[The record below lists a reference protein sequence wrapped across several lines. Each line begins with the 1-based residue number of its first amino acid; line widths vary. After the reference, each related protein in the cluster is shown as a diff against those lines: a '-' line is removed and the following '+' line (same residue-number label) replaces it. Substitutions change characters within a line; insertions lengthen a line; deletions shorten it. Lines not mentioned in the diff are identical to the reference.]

1 MRGYAGVAHLV
12 ERHLAKV
19 EVASS
24 SLVFRSK
31 QMKAE
36 PTPVLLSTRRHSQ
49 EVRQRSAK
57 PLFPSSNLGG
67 ASTERTFASCKSS
80 FFVFP
85 ASPKKPHDRQRKNI
99 KFLTQG
105 KIEWKSAT
113 IYGTITLVCYRIFHS
128 LHTQLTP
135 DQLHSQEVLFMNYL
149 WSAFLGF
156 VQGVAEFLPIS
167 SSGHLSLFQN
177 FFGLRS
183 AESGG
188 LFFDVLLHLGTLI
201 SVFIYYWTDIRDMI
215 LEFFRVI
222 AALGKPTGE
231 TPPPARRLVLL
242 VILGTL
248 PLFLI
253 LPIKDTVEQLYYN
266 TYFIAFALLA
276 TGCLLYLSDR
286 LAKGRKTEKNA
297 TIVDVLLVGVS
308 QAIATV
314 PGLSRSGTTIAAGLM
329 RGFDRTFAVRYSFL
343 LSLPA
348 VLGANIL
355 SLKDAVQ
362 EGVDLGM
369 LPIYLVGMVVS
380 AVVGYFAIRLVNLL
394 TDKGKFGNFAY
405 YCWGVGALTLILSIL
420 L

>member
-1 MRGYAGVAHLV
+1 M
-12 ERHLAKV
+12 
-19 EVASS
+19 
-24 SLVFRSK
+24 
-31 QMKAE
+31 
-36 PTPVLLSTRRHSQ
+36 LSD
-49 EVRQRSAK
+49 
-57 PLFPSSNLGG
+57 FPSDS
-67 ASTERTFASCKSS
+67 
-80 FFVFP
+80 
-85 ASPKKPHDRQRKNI
+85 I
-99 KFLTQG
+99 LTQHP
-105 KIEWKSAT
+105 T
-113 IYGTITLVCYRIFHS
+113 NRIHRRYC
-128 LHTQLTP
+128 
-135 DQLHSQEVLFMNYL
+135 FMNYL

-201 SVFIYYWTDIRDMI
+201 SVFIYYWKDIRDMI
-215 LEFFRVI
+215 LEFFRGI

-253 LPIKDTVEQLYYN
+253 LPIKDKVEQLYNN

-297 TIVDVLLVGVS
+297 TIADVLLVGVS

-355 SLKDAVQ
+355 TLKDAIQ
-362 EGVDLGM
+362 TGIDWSL
-369 LPIYLVGMVVS
+369 LPVYLVGTVIA

-394 TDKGKFGNFAY
+394 TDKGKFGSFAY
-405 YCWGVGALTLILSIL
+405 YCWGVGALALLLSIL

>member
-1 MRGYAGVAHLV
+1 
-12 ERHLAKV
+12 
-19 EVASS
+19 
-24 SLVFRSK
+24 
-31 QMKAE
+31 
-36 PTPVLLSTRRHSQ
+36 
-49 EVRQRSAK
+49 
-57 PLFPSSNLGG
+57 
-67 ASTERTFASCKSS
+67 
-80 FFVFP
+80 
-85 ASPKKPHDRQRKNI
+85 
-99 KFLTQG
+99 
-105 KIEWKSAT
+105 
-113 IYGTITLVCYRIFHS
+113 
-128 LHTQLTP
+128 
-135 DQLHSQEVLFMNYL
+135 MNYL

-167 SSGHLSLFQN
+167 SSGHLSLLQN

-201 SVFIYYWTDIRDMI
+201 SVFIYYWKDIRDMI
-215 LEFFRVI
+215 LEFFRGI

-253 LPIKDTVEQLYYN
+253 LPIKDKVEQLYNN

-297 TIVDVLLVGVS
+297 TIADVLLVGVS

-362 EGVDLGM
+362 EGVDWGM

-405 YCWGVGALTLILSIL
+405 YCWGVGALALILSIL

>member
-1 MRGYAGVAHLV
+1 
-12 ERHLAKV
+12 
-19 EVASS
+19 
-24 SLVFRSK
+24 
-31 QMKAE
+31 
-36 PTPVLLSTRRHSQ
+36 
-49 EVRQRSAK
+49 
-57 PLFPSSNLGG
+57 
-67 ASTERTFASCKSS
+67 
-80 FFVFP
+80 
-85 ASPKKPHDRQRKNI
+85 
-99 KFLTQG
+99 
-105 KIEWKSAT
+105 
-113 IYGTITLVCYRIFHS
+113 
-128 LHTQLTP
+128 
-135 DQLHSQEVLFMNYL
+135 MNYL

-215 LEFFRVI
+215 LEFFRGI

-297 TIVDVLLVGVS
+297 TIVDVLLVPSRRALIGGCS
-308 QAIATV
+308 PSIWWGWWSPPWWAI
-314 PGLSRSGTTIAAGLM
+314 
-329 RGFDRTFAVRYSFL
+329 
-343 LSLPA
+343 LP
-348 VLGANIL
+348 
-355 SLKDAVQ
+355 
-362 EGVDLGM
+362 
-369 LPIYLVGMVVS
+369 S
-380 AVVGYFAIRLVNLL
+380 A
-394 TDKGKFGNFAY
+394 
-405 YCWGVGALTLILSIL
+405 W
-420 L
+420 